1 MILIDANLLL
11 YAYHPRATQHES
23 SRAWLEGCLTGAQ
36 LVRLTWGTIWAFLRI
51 STNPRVFEFPYSIQE
66 AKVIVDTWMEHPLV
80 NILEPGEQHWTIL
93 QTCMEAGQ
101 TSGPLVMDAVLAAIA
116 LEHGAVLHTT
126 DQDFSRFPGLQWVN
140 PLQTHT

>member
-1 MILIDANLLL
+1 M
-11 YAYHPRATQHES
+11 
-23 SRAWLEGCLTGAQ
+23 
-36 LVRLTWGTIWAFLRI
+36 
-51 STNPRVFEFPYSIQE
+51 FEFPYSIQE
-66 AKVIVDTWMEHPLV
+66 AKAIVDTWMEHPLV